1 MQKAK
6 EKKEVRELKVEE
18 AYIVEHLKRG
28 NVP

>member
-6 EKKEVRELKVEE
+6 EKKDVRELKAAE
-18 AYIVEHLKRG
+18 AYIVERMKRG